1 MEAMGRVR
9 NLAVEFPERGS
20 AALVD
25 EGSPHGVGP
34 HEVLFETRYTGIT
47 NGTERHAMMA
57 EHFWGKFPGRHGY
70 QQVGTVVEVGSEV
83 EGFAPGDWV
92 FRGDYV
98 GHRGWNLVDLS
109 RPNLLLKLPASDD
122 YRQYALL
129 GVAGVAMKGVR
140 RFGVKP
146 ADRVLVVGCGP
157 IGFFS
162 AVSAV
167 VHGADV
173 TAADYDD
180 RRLGIALEQG
190 CDRVLNAGAPD
201 YWQRLKALGEFNYII
216 DASGYDNLFFDVFEH
231 RLLARD
237 GAICPMAV
245 RTEARF
251 PWSMLHMTDG
261 RIEVSCH
268 FGLDDLRVVLHGI
281 QKGAVKPDAIIT
293 HFVSIDEAPT
303 IYGILRDNP
312 AELFGVVFNWA

>member
-1 MEAMGRVR
+1 MR
-9 NLAVEFPERGS
+9 NSALEFPQKGS

-25 EGSPHGVGP
+25 ECPARGVGP
-34 HEVLFETRYTGIT
+34 HEVLFETRYTGVT

-57 EHFWGKFPGRHGY
+57 EHHWGKFPSRHGY
-70 QQVGTVVEVGSEV
+70 QQVGTVIEVGSEV
-83 EGFAPGDWV
+83 NGFAPGDWV

-98 GHRGWNLVDLS
+98 GHRGWNMVDLS
-109 RPNLLLKLPASDD
+109 RPNLLVKLPASED

-129 GVAGVAMKGVR
+129 GVAGVAMKAVRRLGVR
-140 RFGVKP
+140 P

-162 AVSAV
+162 AVSALM
-167 VHGADV
+167 HGAEVVVSDFN
-173 TAADYDD
+173 D
-180 RRLGIALEQG
+180 RRLGIAAQQG
-190 CDRVLNAGAPD
+190 CDRVLNAGDPD
-201 YWQRLKALGEFNYII
+201 YWQRLEELREFKYII

-245 RTEARF
+245 RTEVRF

-268 FGLDDLRVVLHGI
+268 FGLDDLRVVLRGI
-281 QKGAVKPDAIIT
+281 RKGAIKPDAIVT
-293 HFVSIDEAPT
+293 HFVSIEDAPK

-312 AELFGVVFNWA
+312 AELFGVVFDWA